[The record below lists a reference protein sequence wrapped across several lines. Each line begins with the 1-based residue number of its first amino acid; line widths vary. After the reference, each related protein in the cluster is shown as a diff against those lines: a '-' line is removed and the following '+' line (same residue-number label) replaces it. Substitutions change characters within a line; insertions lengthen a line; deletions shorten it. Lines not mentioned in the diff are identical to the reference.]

1 MGFLSGLL
9 NNASET
15 SKEQV
20 FEEVRD
26 FLIPNESVEAGF
38 KLIRD
43 LLVFTDK
50 RLIVVDKQGVT
61 GKKIEYQSIPYKN
74 ISRFSVETM
83 GALDIDAE
91 LKIWISGSENPAL
104 SRKFSKDKGVRDV
117 HRLLSVA
124 TLS

>member
-83 GALDIDAE
+83 GTLDIDAE